1 MKLFSFGRHF
11 SVSSS
16 TFDANLIRNIGIIAH
31 IDAGKTTTTE
41 KLIYK
46 TGLIKRAGSV
56 DNGDTVM
63 DYLPEER
70 ERGITITSA
79 AITLPWRGHRLNL
92 IDTPGHVDFT
102 VEVERSLRV
111 MDAVIVILDASKG
124 VQAQTLT
131 VWRQA
136 QRYGLKSLVFINK
149 MDKVGVDL
157 EKCLKD
163 IQTNFGLAPML
174 LSEPVME
181 RDEIKG
187 TRLVSGADGL
197 FESVAQYDD
206 EFLEKY
212 LNDVIEPSDCK
223 NAIARITAKGREAIA
238 VLVGASARDIGT
250 ENLLDAI
257 VDYLPPPV
265 VKSAVNSNNF
275 KALAFKVVYDQQ
287 RNGFLVYCRVYSG
300 EFNSKKKPT
309 LYNLN
314 QKRREQVG
322 KVMQVMA
329 DELIEIEGAQVAQVV
344 ILTGLKHTATGDTL
358 CDSEDSAEILEG
370 IAIPSPV
377 ISVSLEAE
385 SPGVQDHLDKCL
397 KTLQLEDPSLRV
409 KTDKATGQTVLS
421 GMGELHLEIAVE
433 SRLRKVMKAQFT
445 TGPIAIAYLESL
457 EFFEGEIMK
466 RSHIVE
472 RDIFGIKLKGSVDL
486 EIRKSDTFGIEF
498 PARYV
503 NDENVKK
510 SIEDGVYGAL
520 GRGPIGGH
528 AVDRNFIVRIEN
540 LEFETVNSAHVVVYE
555 SLQLLLKAAHSTG
568 KLILKEPLVQ
578 VEIDSPEQFIGDLTT
593 DLFSQ
598 RRCVDCET
606 LTTTSEDESSTTIRI
621 KARAPLK
628 RMLGYSNWQR
638 SRTGGL
644 ASFTMEACGYTAS
657 E

>member
-1 MKLFSFGRHF
+1 MSFLRRHF
-11 SVSSS
+11 S
-16 TFDANLIRNIGIIAH
+16 TGNLLRNIGIIAH

-41 KLIYK
+41 KLIHK
-46 TGLIKRAGSV
+46 TGLTKRAGSV

-70 ERGITITSA
+70 ERGITITA
-79 AITLPWRGHRLNL
+79 ASITLPWRGHRLNL

-111 MDAVIVILDASKG
+111 MDAAVVILDASKG

-136 QRYGLKSLVFINK
+136 KRHGLKSLVFINK
-149 MDKVGVDL
+149 MDKIGADL
-157 EKCLKD
+157 DKCLKD
-163 IQTNFGLAPML
+163 IRRNFGLEPIL
-174 LSEPVME
+174 LNAAVME
-181 RDEIKG
+181 NGEFKG
-187 TRLVSGADGL
+187 TRLIAGRDGL
-197 FESVAQYDD
+197 YESVAQYDD

-212 LNDVIEPSDCK
+212 LEDEAIESLECQK
-223 NAIARITAKGREAIA
+223 AIARITAHGKVAIPI
-238 VLVGASARDIGT
+238 LVGASARDIGASD
-250 ENLLDAI
+250 LLDAI
-257 VDYLPPPV
+257 VNYLPPP
-265 VKSAVNSNNF
+265 KVNVSSNESF
-275 KALAFKVVYDQQ
+275 KALAFKVVFDPQ

-300 EFNSKKKPT
+300 EFSSKKKPT

-329 DELIEIEGAQVAQVV
+329 DEMIEIEAAQVGQVV

-358 CDSEDSAEILEG
+358 SDSDDPLNMLEG
-370 IAIPSPV
+370 IVIPSPV

-385 SPGVQDHLDKCL
+385 SPAVQDHLDKCL
-397 KTLQLEDPSLRV
+397 ERLQLEDPSLRV
-409 KTDKATGQTVLS
+409 KTDKTTGQTVLS

-433 SRLRKVMKAQFT
+433 SRLRKGMKAQFT

-457 EFFEGEIMK
+457 DLADGEIIK
-466 RSHIVE
+466 RRHVVD
-472 RDIFGIKLKGSVDL
+472 RDIFGIKMKGSVEL
-486 EIRKSDTFGIEF
+486 ELKESELFEIRTS
-498 PARYV
+498 V
-503 NDENVKK
+503 HDENVKK

-520 GRGPIGGH
+520 GRGPIGGN
-528 AVDRNFIVRIEN
+528 AVERNFTVTIKN
-540 LEFETVNSAHVVVYE
+540 LEYETTNSAHIVVYE
-555 SLQLLLKAAHSTG
+555 ALQLVLKDAYSSK

-578 VEIDSPEQFIGDLTT
+578 LEIDSSEEFIGDLTT
-593 DLFSQ
+593 DMFSQ

-606 LTTTSEDESSTTIRI
+606 SSEDGLAMRI

-628 RMLGYSNWQR
+628 LMLGYSSWLR
-638 SRTGGL
+638 SRTGGM

-657 E
+657 TK